1 MAVNFLRNIGWPAFN
16 SKGQVTGVAFGK
28 KISSKSQKVDNIG
41 YLIPAV
47 VVKAARN

>member
-1 MAVNFLRNIGWPAFN
+1 MGWPAFN